1 MVPEAWLGYIK
12 ARPSDV
18 RRLNGWVRS
27 RPVMVA
33 SGVFEGALVG
43 TCLVHA
49 WLASATRREVHGVAL
64 GFAEV
69 LPRLKAA
76 ADLGDPSDII
86 EEVRDEIQDTIN
98 QVLGAM
104 RVPTGGDH
112 ALGMIA
118 SIGQMW
124 AAHRFGLTPQPGLDP
139 ALAAP
144 SDGLES

>member
-1 MVPEAWLGYIK
+1 MDTLGM
-12 ARPSDV
+12 
-18 RRLNGWVRS
+18 L
-27 RPVMVA
+27 
-33 SGVFEGALVG
+33 EGALVVALVG
-43 TCLVHA
+43 TCLIHA
-49 WLASATRREVHGVAL
+49 YLASMTRREVHGVAL

-76 ADLGDPSDII
+76 ADLGDPSEII

-124 AAHRFGLTPQPGLDP
+124 AAHRFGLTPQPGSEAP
-139 ALAAP
+139 AALEAP
-144 SDGLES
+144 SDA

>member
-1 MVPEAWLGYIK
+1 
-12 ARPSDV
+12 
-18 RRLNGWVRS
+18 
-27 RPVMVA
+27 MVA
-33 SGVFEGALVG
+33 SGVFEGALVVALVG
-43 TCLVHA
+43 TCLIHA
-49 WLASATRREVHGVAL
+49 WLAWTTRADVRSVSL

-76 ADLGDPSDII
+76 ADLGDPADII

-124 AAHRFGLTPQPGLDP
+124 AAHRFGLTPQPGQDPQAP
-139 ALAAP
+139 ALEAP
-144 SDGLES
+144 AE

>member
-1 MVPEAWLGYIK
+1 MDALGMLQG
-12 ARPSDV
+12 ALV
-18 RRLNGWVRS
+18 V
-27 RPVMVA
+27 
-33 SGVFEGALVG
+33 ALVG
-43 TCLVHA
+43 TCLIHA
-49 WLASATRREVHGVAL
+49 YLASMTRREVHGVAL

-76 ADLGDPSDII
+76 ADLGDPSEII

-104 RVPTGGDH
+104 RVPTGSDH

-124 AAHRFGLTPQPGLDP
+124 AAHRFGLTPQPGSEAP
-139 ALAAP
+139 AALEAP
-144 SDGLES
+144 SDA

>member
-1 MVPEAWLGYIK
+1 M
-12 ARPSDV
+12 
-18 RRLNGWVRS
+18 WVRS
-27 RPVMVA
+27 RPDMDA
-33 SGVFEGALVG
+33 SGMLEGALVVALVG

-64 GFAEV
+64 GLAEV

-76 ADLGDPSDII
+76 ADLGDPADII
-86 EEVRDEIQDTIN
+86 EDLRDEIQDTIN

-112 ALGMIA
+112 ALGMLA

-124 AAHRFGLTPQPGLDP
+124 AAHRFGLAPQPGGEEPVAALD
-139 ALAAP
+139 AP
-144 SDGLES
+144 SDGA